1 MDSDDIAYRKS
12 VRNMSIFLAV
22 MVIVVFAAIFIP
34 PYVNPASGN
43 FPSSVSYDFGFGFT
57 MNLSVNATEVS
68 PLGSVLLTG
77 WVNSSSDSGVSIN
90 ASDSWAFP
98 RGRLWGPSC
107 LNGFPI
113 GIGVMSGHYTQDNYT
128 LGALLQPLTSQARCP
143 PSGSPQYFLFYP
155 HHSSIAAAVVNGTP
169 YRWSILM
176 NVSLGQHSLA
186 QNAIPGVPGPQ
197 GLPAGIYTAVLA
209 DEWGD
214 VLTANFRV
222 S

>member
-1 MDSDDIAYRKS
+1 LDPDDIAYRKS

-22 MVIVVFAAIFIP
+22 IVIVVFAAIFIP
-34 PYVNPASGN
+34 PYVNPPSDV
-43 FPSSVSYDFGFGFT
+43 FPSSVSFGSGFGFT
-57 MNLSVNATEVS
+57 MHLAVNSTEVA
-68 PLGSVLLTG
+68 PLGGVLVTG
-77 WVNSSSDSGVSIN
+77 WVNSSTDSGVSIN

-98 RGRLWGPSC
+98 QGSLWEPPC

-113 GIGVMSGHYTQDNYT
+113 GIGVMKGEYTQDNYT
-128 LGALLQPLTSQARCP
+128 LGKLLQPETSQAQCP
-143 PSGSPQYFLFYP
+143 SSGSPQYYLFYP
-155 HHSSIAAAVVNGTP
+155 HQSSIAAAVVNGTP

-176 NVSLGQHSLA
+176 NVSLGPYSLGPDA
-186 QNAIPGVPGPQ
+186 LPGVPGPQ